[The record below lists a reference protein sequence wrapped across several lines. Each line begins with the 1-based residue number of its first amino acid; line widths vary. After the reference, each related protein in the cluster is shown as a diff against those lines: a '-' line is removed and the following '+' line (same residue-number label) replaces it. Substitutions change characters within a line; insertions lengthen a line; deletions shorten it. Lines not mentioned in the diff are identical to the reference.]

1 MFKNNGKLKLLII
14 VGTRPEIIRLAA
26 VINKCRKYFDVVLAH
41 TGQNYDYNL
50 NGVFF
55 KDLKLADPEVY
66 LNAVGDDLGATM
78 GNIIDKSYKLM
89 VEIKPDAVLVLG
101 DTNSC
106 LSVIGAKRLHIPI
119 FHMEAGNRCFDE
131 CLPEET
137 NRRIV
142 DIISDVNICYSE
154 HARRYLN
161 ASSVAPQRTYV
172 SGSPMAEVLHEN
184 LAEIEASD
192 VHQRLG
198 LEKGKYILLS
208 AHREENIDT
217 EKNFTSLFTAINK
230 MAVKYDMTILFSCHP
245 RSSNRLEKSS
255 FQLFFKDLKL
265 ADPEVYLNAVGDDL
279 GATMGNIIDKSY
291 KLMVEIKPDAVLVL
305 GDTNSCLSVIGA
317 KRLHIP
323 IFHMEAG
330 NRCFDECLPEETN
343 RRIVDII
350 SDVNICY
357 SEHARRYLNASSVA
371 PQRTYVSGSPMAE
384 VLHENLA
391 EIEASDVHQ
400 RLGLEKGKYI
410 LLSAHRE
417 ENIDTEKNFTSLFTA
432 INKMAEKYD
441 MPILYSCHP
450 RSRNR
455 LEKSGFQLDPRVIR
469 QEPLG
474 FHDYNCLQ
482 MNAFAVVSD
491 SGTLPEES
499 SFFTSVGHSFPAVC
513 IRTSTERPEALDKGC
528 FVLAGINTPPRKERL
543 PARSACDPSGTSRFP
558 RLQLSSDEC
567 ICSSF

>member
-1 MFKNNGKLKLLII
+1 MKPDFSNVKFADNGKLKLLII

-26 VINKCRKYFDVVLAH
+26 VINKCRKYFDCILAH

-50 NGVFF
+50 NGIFF
-55 KDLKLADPEVY
+55 HDLKLAEPEVY

-78 GNIIDKSYKLM
+78 GNIINASYKLM

-161 ASSVAPQRTYV
+161 ASSVAKERTYV

-184 LAEIEASD
+184 LAEIESSD
-192 VHQRLG
+192 IHKRLG
-198 LEKGKYILLS
+198 LEKG
-208 AHREENIDT
+208 R
-217 EKNFTSLFTAINK
+217 
-230 MAVKYDMTILFSCHP
+230 
-245 RSSNRLEKSS
+245 
-255 FQLFFKDLKL
+255 
-265 ADPEVYLNAVGDDL
+265 
-279 GATMGNIIDKSY
+279 
-291 KLMVEIKPDAVLVL
+291 
-305 GDTNSCLSVIGA
+305 
-317 KRLHIP
+317 
-323 IFHMEAG
+323 
-330 NRCFDECLPEETN
+330 
-343 RRIVDII
+343 
-350 SDVNICY
+350 
-357 SEHARRYLNASSVA
+357 
-371 PQRTYVSGSPMAE
+371 
-384 VLHENLA
+384 
-391 EIEASDVHQ
+391 
-400 RLGLEKGKYI
+400 YI

-455 LEKSGFQLDPRVIR
+455 LASSGFELDMRVI
-469 QEPLG
+469 QHEPLG

-528 FVLAGINTPPRKERL
+528 FILAGIDERSLLQAVDTAVEMVKNGDNGIPVPNYTDENVSTKVVKLIQSYTGVVNKMVWRK
-543 PARSACDPSGTSRFP
+543 
-558 RLQLSSDEC
+558 
-567 ICSSF
+567 